1 VVAERRRVTPR
12 QRDDTEAPAADAG
25 AGAEAEEVI
34 ENVPGQEL
42 GPGIDARDYIEA
54 LRKMGETEG
63 IAAFPPPGT
72 SPPKTGVIV
81 PDGYD
86 LPEGYERYYQY
97 SDEGKPLDPILVYSP
112 DYEFL
117 DAQGDPIPIP
127 EGRVVPPERAP
138 PDLPIE
144 MLDPANP
151 VDSGRLIDQN
161 P

>member
-1 VVAERRRVTPR
+1 
-12 QRDDTEAPAADAG
+12 
-25 AGAEAEEVI
+25 
-34 ENVPGQEL
+34 
-42 GPGIDARDYIEA
+42 
-54 LRKMGETEG
+54 MGETEG

-81 PDGYD
+81 PDDYD

-97 SDEGKPLDPILVYSP
+97 SDDGKPLEPILVYSP
-112 DYEFL
+112 DYEFF
-117 DAQGDPIPIP
+117 DEQGDPIPIP
-127 EGRVVPPERAP
+127 EGRAVPPERAP